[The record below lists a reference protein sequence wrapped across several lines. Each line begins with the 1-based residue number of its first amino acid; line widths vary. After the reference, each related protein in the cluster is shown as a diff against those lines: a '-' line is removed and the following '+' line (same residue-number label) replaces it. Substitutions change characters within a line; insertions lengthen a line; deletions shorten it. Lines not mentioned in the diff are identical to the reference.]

1 VKDLP
6 LIPEVIKGADNL
18 SAYQTWVGTYE
29 FQRPFSVPSGT
40 PKERLEL
47 LRKAFAATMKDPEFI
62 AEAKK
67 SKFDATYVSGD
78 EIEKYVDK
86 VLSVTPKA
94 KELLDFLM
102 VKAKK

>member
-1 VKDLP
+1 M
-6 LIPEVIKGADNL
+6 
-18 SAYQTWVGTYE
+18 
-29 FQRPFSVPSGT
+29 
-40 PKERLEL
+40 

-62 AEAKK
+62 ADAKK

-102 VKAKK
+102 VKGKK